1 MMVDPISIIP
11 LIVLAAQ
18 SVLTLTELI
27 KDYRGLD
34 DTLQGLIGG
43 LEALQEAIQALQGPA
58 ALDEETL
65 PKLSRLLSACTKR
78 CNDIKRIIEQCS
90 AHSNKNR
97 QSIRDW
103 LTYRFNVNDI
113 SEFRGQ
119 IEDFKTTI
127 LIYMN
132 AIAM

>member
-1 MMVDPISIIP
+1 MADPISIIP
-11 LIVLAAQ
+11 LIALAAQ
-18 SVLTLTELI
+18 SVLTLTKLI

-43 LEALQEAIQALQGPA
+43 LEALQEAIEALEGPA
-58 ALDEETL
+58 ASDEESFG
-65 PKLSRLLSACTKR
+65 KLSRLLSACTKR
-78 CNDIKRIIEQCS
+78 CDDLAQLIQQCS
-90 AHSNKNR
+90 AHSRENR
-97 QSIRDW
+97 QSLRDW

-119 IEDFKTTI
+119 IDDFKTTI
-127 LIYMN
+127 LIHMS